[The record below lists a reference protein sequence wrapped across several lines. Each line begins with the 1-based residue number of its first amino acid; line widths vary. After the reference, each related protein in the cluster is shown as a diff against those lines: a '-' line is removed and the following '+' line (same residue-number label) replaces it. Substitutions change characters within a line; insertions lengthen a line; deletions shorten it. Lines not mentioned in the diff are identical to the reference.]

1 MGFLSIS
8 LFTITNDNIDTK
20 EIIIKEDRE
29 FLQVYTAMYRLDK
42 DFSLIYSPLYFQ
54 STEISKQKNGSN
66 SNNITPDYA
75 QQEDNAKN
83 KYQIS
88 EKFPLATVNSLP
100 VPAVTQEDKNSL
112 RFMTS
117 ANKRF
122 FEDQKQSRHAWVE
135 YYLAADD
142 REDNA
147 TADFQLMRREVKT
160 NIYDPH
166 LDFEKVPGHVLLR
179 GVKEF
184 KMEFYSRDQEKWV
197 DSLSLIS
204 TNEKYTPRSMRVTIT
219 WVDTNKE
226 ERTQI
231 RIFRPYWPYFDVVAD
246 ETQKQSQT
254 TTNSNGKIGAPQ

>member
-1 MGFLSIS
+1 
-8 LFTITNDNIDTK
+8 
-20 EIIIKEDRE
+20 
-29 FLQVYTAMYRLDK
+29 
-42 DFSLIYSPLYFQ
+42 
-54 STEISKQKNGSN
+54 
-66 SNNITPDYA
+66 
-75 QQEDNAKN
+75 
-83 KYQIS
+83 
-88 EKFPLATVNSLP
+88 
-100 VPAVTQEDKNSL
+100 
-112 RFMTS
+112 
-117 ANKRF
+117 
-122 FEDQKQSRHAWVE
+122 
-135 YYLAADD
+135 
-142 REDNA
+142 
-147 TADFQLMRREVKT
+147 MRREVKT
-160 NIYDPH
+160 NIYDPD

-246 ETQKQSQT
+246 ETQKQTQT